1 MFDTVIRLSVSHRR
15 LVLVATF
22 FLVLLGLDALR
33 RLPIDAI
40 PDLTNV
46 QVQILTSANALGP
59 LDVERLI
66 TQPVELA
73 LAGLP
78 HLKEVRSLSRFG
90 GSAVTAVFDDAL
102 DPYFCRQMVA
112 ERLVRIRDAVP
123 KEYGVPEMGPMST
136 GLGEIYQFEVR
147 GIQQNAMNLRALLD
161 WDIAPRLRSVPGVV
175 EVNTFGGK
183 LKTYEV
189 SLEPQQLVAANVTL
203 EEVFAALEK
212 NNRGAGGGS
221 VARGRQSLVIRADAL
236 IHSLADIGR
245 VVVTERD
252 GIPITIGQLGTVQFS
267 PMLRQGGATRDG
279 RGEIVAGMAM
289 MLQGENS
296 RIVAAAVRQEIK
308 EIGKNLPQGVTIE
321 PFYDRTVLV
330 DQTIETVR
338 RNLIEGGALVIVVLF
353 VMLRNVRA
361 GLIAAAMIPLCM
373 AVAFIGMRSL
383 GISGNLMSLGAIDFG
398 LVVDGGI
405 IILENSI
412 HRLGQRRIAL
422 GRSLSPQ
429 ERDQEVVLSALEV
442 RSTTAFGEAII
453 AIVYLPILALQG
465 VEGKMF
471 HPMASTVLLALAGA
485 FVLSLT
491 FVPACAA
498 AMLSL
503 NMVDMP
509 SPLVSFV
516 ERFYQ
521 PVLRRS
527 ISSPLIIVT
536 GAVTLLVASGV
547 CARQMGAEF
556 TPRLDEGT
564 LVVECNRLPSTS
576 LEESLRQ
583 AGTIERTLLKF
594 AEVETVVSKTGRPEI
609 ANDLMG
615 VEQSDVYVVL
625 KPRHSWPT
633 TISVSELI
641 SQMSSTMTAAIP
653 GASFGFSQ
661 PIEMRMNELLS
672 GVRSDMALKIY
683 GNDFAVLSGLGAKAQ
698 KLLAQI
704 PGAADVKVD
713 RVQGLPVLVA
723 RVDRLALGRLGASSS
738 DVLDA
743 IEIIGGRPVGAVY
756 EGKQRY
762 ELRVRL
768 AAAYRDDLDAIRRIP
783 IQTKGHG
790 LALLGDLA
798 EIDLEDEPVVI
809 NHEAGQRRLLVQVN
823 VRGTDLASFAA
834 AAQAKVEAD
843 LQLPPGYHTNWG
855 GQFENL
861 ERAKSRLYVVVP
873 LSLVLIFFLL
883 YSTFQAAEP
892 ALLIFL
898 NIPFGATGGI
908 LALRACS
915 LPFSISAA
923 VGFIALFGV
932 AVLNGLVLVAQMKAL
947 SSSGLEVIDAAM
959 QGSLRRLRPVLTT
972 ALVASLGFLPMALAT
987 GAGAEVQRPLAT
999 VVLGGLLTSTLL
1011 TLIVLPTLYV
1021 WTQRLRT
1028 TRLSALSI

>member
-1 MFDTVIRLSVSHRR
+1 MFDAIIRRSVAHRR
-15 LVLVATF
+15 YVMAAT
-22 FLVLLGLDALR
+22 LILLLFGLDALR

-78 HLKEVRSLSRFG
+78 HLQEVRSLSRFG

-136 GLGEIYQFEVR
+136 GLGEIYQFEIR
-147 GIQQNAMNLRALLD
+147 GTGQDAMILRAMLD
-161 WDIAPRLRSVPGVV
+161 WDIAPRLRALAGVV

-189 SLEPQQLVAANVTL
+189 SVEPQRLVAANVTL
-203 EEVFAALEK
+203 EQIFAALQE

-221 VARGRQSLVIRADAL
+221 VARGRQSLVLRADAL
-236 IHSLADIGR
+236 VRSLDDIR
-245 VVVTERD
+245 RIVVTERE
-252 GIPITIGQLGTVQFS
+252 GIPVTIGQLGSVQFA

-279 RGEIVAGMAM
+279 KGEIVAGMAM

-296 RIVAAAVRQEIK
+296 RVVAREVRQEIEK
-308 EIGKNLPQGVTIE
+308 IAKNLPQGITIE
-321 PFYDRTVLV
+321 PFYDRTALV
-330 DQTIETVR
+330 DQTIETVLH
-338 RNLIEGGALVIVVLF
+338 NLLEGGALVVAVLF
-353 VMLRNVRA
+353 IMLRNVRA
-361 GLIAAAMIPLCM
+361 GFVAAAMIPLCM
-373 AVAFIGMRSL
+373 AVAFIGMRAL
-383 GISGNLMSLGAIDFG
+383 GVSGNLMSLGAIDFG

-405 IILENSI
+405 IILENSL
-412 HRLGQRRIAL
+412 HRLGQKKLAL
-422 GRSLSPQ
+422 GRPLSPS
-429 ERDQEVVLSALEV
+429 ERDQEVVLSTLEV

-465 VEGKMF
+465 VEGKLF
-471 HPMASTVLLALAGA
+471 HPMATTVLLALAGA

-491 FVPACAA
+491 FVPACASA
-498 AMLSL
+498 FLSL
-503 NMVDMP
+503 NVVDKP
-509 SPLVSFV
+509 SPVVLFV
-516 ERFYQ
+516 ERFYK
-521 PVLRRS
+521 PLLKRSLGSPFFVLGGALAL
-527 ISSPLIIVT
+527 LI
-536 GAVTLLVASGV
+536 ASAI
-547 CARQMGAEF
+547 CALQMGAEF

-583 AGTIERTLLKF
+583 AGNIERTLLSF
-594 AEVETVVSKTGRPEI
+594 SEVQTVVSKTGRPEI

-615 VEQSDVYVVL
+615 VEQSDIYVVL
-625 KPRHSWPT
+625 KPRQSWPAGK
-633 TISVSELI
+633 SVPDLV
-641 SQMSSTMTAAIP
+641 SQMSARLVAANP

-661 PIEMRMNELLS
+661 PIEMRMNELVS
-672 GVRSDMALKIY
+672 GVRSDLALKIY
-683 GNDFAVLSGLGAKAQ
+683 GDDFAVLSRLGAKAQ
-698 KLLAQI
+698 EVLQQV
-704 PGAADVKVD
+704 PGAADLKVD
-713 RVQGLPVLVA
+713 RAEGLPVLVA
-723 RVDRLALGRLGASSS
+723 RVNRLALGRLGASAS

-743 IEIIGGRPVGAVY
+743 IETIGGRPVGTVY

-768 AAAYRDDLDAIRRIP
+768 AAAYRDNLDVIRRLP
-783 IQTKGHG
+783 VQTKGHG

-798 EIDLEDEPVVI
+798 AIELEDEPVVI

-834 AAQAKVEAD
+834 EAQARVAKE
-843 LQLPPGYHTNWG
+843 LHLPPGYHLSWG

-861 ERAKSRLYVVVP
+861 ERAKARLLVVVP
-873 LSLVLIFFLL
+873 LSLGLIFFLL
-883 YSTFQAAEP
+883 YSTFQAAGP
-892 ALLIFL
+892 AWLILL
-898 NIPFGATGGI
+898 NIPFAVTGGV
-908 LALRACS
+908 LALCACH

-932 AVLNGLVLVAQMKAL
+932 AVLNGLVLVAQMRAFAA
-947 SSSGLEVIDAAM
+947 SGMVAAEAAV
-959 QGSLRRLRPVLTT
+959 QGALRRLRPVLTT

-1011 TLIVLPTLYV
+1011 TLFGLPTLYA
-1021 WTQRLRT
+1021 WRNRA
-1028 TRLSALSI
+1028 RR

>member
-1 MFDTVIRLSVSHRR
+1 MFDAIIKLSVSYRR
-15 LVLVATF
+15 SVIVATCL
-22 FLVLLGLDALR
+22 LVGVGLDALR

-46 QVQILTSANALGP
+46 QVQILTNANALGP
-59 LDVERLI
+59 LDIERLI

-78 HLKEVRSLSRFG
+78 YLQEVRSLSRFG
-90 GSAVTAVFDDAL
+90 GSAVTAVFDDAV

-123 KEYGVPEMGPMST
+123 KAYGVPEMGPMST

-147 GIQQNAMNLRALLD
+147 GTTQDAMALRAILD
-161 WDIAPRLRSVPGVV
+161 WDIAPRLRTVPGVV

-189 SLEPQQLVAANVTL
+189 SIEPQRLVAANVTL
-203 EEVFAALEK
+203 EEIFVALEN
-212 NNRGAGGGS
+212 NNRGSGGGS
-221 VARGRQSLVIRADAL
+221 IARGRQSLVIRANAL
-236 IHSLADIGR
+236 VRSLDDISHI
-245 VVVTERD
+245 VVTERN
-252 GIPITIGQLGTVQFS
+252 GTPVTIGQLATVQFA

-279 RGEIVAGMAM
+279 KGEIVAGMAM

-296 RIVAAAVRQEIK
+296 RVVARAVRQEV
-308 EIGKNLPQGVTIE
+308 EALARTLPQGVTIE

-330 DQTIETVR
+330 DQTIETVLH
-338 RNLIEGGALVIVVLF
+338 NLLEGGALVIAVLF
-353 VMLRNVRA
+353 IMLRNVRA

-373 AVAFIGMRSL
+373 AVAFVGMRAL
-383 GISGNLMSLGAIDFG
+383 GVSGNLMSLGAIDFG

-405 IILENSI
+405 IILENSL
-412 HRLGQRRIAL
+412 HRLGQKRIAL
-422 GRSLSPQ
+422 RRPLLPA

-442 RSTTAFGEAII
+442 RKTTAFGEAII

-471 HPMASTVLLALAGA
+471 HPMATTVLLALAGA

-491 FVPACAA
+491 FVPACASA
-498 AMLSL
+498 FLSL
-503 NMVDMP
+503 NVVDKP
-509 SPLVSFV
+509 SPLLVFI
-516 ERFYQ
+516 ERIYR
-521 PVLRRS
+521 PVLQRS
-527 ISSPLIIVT
+527 LSSPIAILG
-536 GAVTLLVASGV
+536 GALVLLVISGI
-547 CARQMGAEF
+547 CALHMGAEF

-583 AGTIERTLLKF
+583 AGNIERVLLGF
-594 AEVETVVSKTGRPEI
+594 SEVKTVVSKTGRPEI

-625 KPRHSWPT
+625 KPRQSWT
-633 TISVSELI
+633 TGRSVPQLVA
-641 SQMSSTMTAAIP
+641 QMSDKLASAIP

-661 PIEMRMNELLS
+661 PIEMRMNELVS
-672 GVRSDMALKIY
+672 GVRSDLALKIY
-683 GNDFAVLSGLGAKAQ
+683 GNDFAVLSRLGTKAQ
-698 KLLAQI
+698 EVLQEI
-704 PGAADVKVD
+704 PGAADIRVD

-723 RVDRLALGRLGASSS
+723 QVDRLALGRLGASAS

-743 IEIIGGRPVGAVY
+743 VETIGGRPVGTVY

-768 AAAYRDDLDAIRRIP
+768 AEAYRDDIDTIRRLP

-790 LALLGDLA
+790 LALLGNLA
-798 EIDLEDEPVVI
+798 AIELNDEPVVI
-809 NHEAGQRRLLVQVN
+809 NHEGGQRRLLVQVN
-823 VRGTDLASFAA
+823 VRDRDLASFAT
-834 AAQAKVEAD
+834 AAQASIAANIH
-843 LQLPPGYHTNWG
+843 LPPGYHIVWG

-861 ERAKSRLYVVVP
+861 ERAKSRLLIVVP
-873 LSLVLIFFLL
+873 LSLGLIFLLL
-883 YSTFQAAEP
+883 YATFQAAFP
-892 ALLIFL
+892 AWLILL
-898 NIPFGATGGI
+898 NIPFAATGGV
-908 LALRACS
+908 LALWGS
-915 LPFSISAA
+915 NQPFSISAA

-932 AVLNGLVLVAQMKAL
+932 AVLNGLVLVAQMRTL
-947 SSSGLEVIDAAM
+947 SASGLVNAEAAL
-959 QGSLRRLRPVLTT
+959 QGALRRLRPVLTT
-972 ALVASLGFLPMALAT
+972 ALVASLGFLPMALAK

-999 VVLGGLLTSTLL
+999 VVLGGLFTSTLL
-1011 TLIVLPTLYV
+1011 TLLVLPTAYV
-1021 WTQRLRT
+1021 WM
-1028 TRLSALSI
+1028 TRRENKAMSA